1 MPGQTNCEKFAELL
15 LLLILIPAE
24 CLFSQEPADTAE
36 IARSASDAYAVARR
50 NPDIAIYI
58 SYKAMSDSRKISFV
72 RGEADACL
80 ALGMAYL
87 AKYNPGDSA
96 WYYNYRALE
105 LYETLGNVSGKA
117 RACYGL
123 SYVSSFRGDLESSEK
138 YSNLAL
144 RYFKEAGDHR
154 GMINSLNAL
163 SYLARQKQDLEAA
176 KSYVERAIATAGSI
190 KDTLPLAEATNN
202 LGNIYKEMA
211 LFSQS
216 IDAYFKALR
225 LWESKGDSA
234 GMSVAYGSIGL
245 AYFYQKNYDKALEY
259 SSKHLELSEKRKDL
273 WEVSKSC
280 NTIAQ
285 IYNSK
290 GSFDSALVYQRKSLN
305 LNRMMNF
312 PTGEANTCHNIASTQ
327 LNLSRPDSAI
337 WYMKRAL
344 AISKDSDLP
353 VPPEYYVTLGN
364 TWKSLGNYGQA
375 FSNSLT
381 AYKLGKE
388 KKMPLVVSDASLL
401 LSDICSRRGREDI
414 AYLYLREH
422 MQLSDSISNDEFL
435 KQVTRMEI
443 QYDYDKKQ
451 EAAEYE
457 RMQEKLISDNKI
469 RQQRILL
476 SGLAVLLLIIAL
488 VSLLYLRHTR
498 LKAKYAQI
506 DIEQRLL
513 RAQMN
518 PHFIFNS
525 LCAIQDLIM
534 TGTPQKAN
542 AFLTKIARLM
552 RNIMENTREEYIP
565 LDKEIETLK
574 LFMDVQQLRF
584 ENGFTYSI
592 DVEESINPENVSV
605 PPMLAQ
611 PCVENSIEHGL
622 LPGRKDGRISV
633 KYTLKGEL
641 IMLEV
646 TDNGIG
652 REKAAEQQPLMKKQ
666 SVSTKL
672 TEKRLDH
679 FRKILRE
686 KNISYDIIDLSGE
699 GGSAGTKVVM
709 LLPCKRILV

>member
-1 MPGQTNCEKFAELL
+1 MPRRTNCEKFTQ
-15 LLLILIPAE
+15 LILVLFLIPVE
-24 CLFSQEPADTAE
+24 CLFSQEQADTAE
-36 IARSASDAYAVARR
+36 ITKSASDAYAIARR
-50 NPDIAIYI
+50 NPDIAIHM
-58 SYKAMSDSRKISFV
+58 SYKVMSDSRKISFV
-72 RGEADACL
+72 RGEADASL

-87 AKYNPGDSA
+87 TKYNPGDSA
-96 WYYNYRALE
+96 WYYNSRALE
-105 LYETLGNVSGKA
+105 LYETLGNVTGKA

-123 SYVSSFRGDLESSEK
+123 SYVCSFRGDLESSEK

-144 RYFKEAGDHR
+144 QYFEEAGDHR

-163 SYLARQKQDLEAA
+163 SYLARQRQDLEAA
-176 KSYVERAIATAGSI
+176 KSYVERAIATAGSV
-190 KDTLPLAEATNN
+190 KDTLPLADATNS

-216 IDAYFKALR
+216 IDAYFKALS

-259 SSKHLELSEKRKDL
+259 SRKHLDLSERRKDL
-273 WEVSKSC
+273 WEVSKTC

-285 IYNSK
+285 IYNSQ

-312 PTGEANTCHNIASTQ
+312 PTGEANICHNIASTL
-327 LNLSRPDSAI
+327 LNLSRPDSAL

-353 VPPEYYVTLGN
+353 VPPEYYITLGN
-364 TWKSLGNYGQA
+364 TWKSLGNYDQA

-401 LSDICSRRGREDI
+401 LSDICSRRGREDL
-414 AYLYLREH
+414 AYRYLREH

-435 KQVTRMEI
+435 KQVTRLEI
-443 QYDYDKKQ
+443 QYGFDKKQ
-451 EAAEYE
+451 KEAEYE
-457 RMQEKLISDNKI
+457 RAQERLISDSKI
-469 RQQRILL
+469 KQQRILL
-476 SGLAVLLLIIAL
+476 SGLAVLLIIVAL
-488 VSLLYLRHTR
+488 LSMLYLRHTR
-498 LKAKYAQI
+498 LRAKYAQI
-506 DIEQRLL
+506 DLEQRLL

-534 TGTPQKAN
+534 AGTPQKAN

-552 RNIMENTREEYIP
+552 RNILENSREEYIP
-565 LDKEIETLK
+565 LEKEIETLK
-574 LFMDVQQLRF
+574 LYMDIQQLRF
-584 ENGFTYSI
+584 ENGFSYKIDVDQSI
-592 DVEESINPENVSV
+592 DPENVSV

-622 LPGRKDGRISV
+622 LPRKENGSINVSYKFSDG
-633 KYTLKGEL
+633 L
-641 IMLEV
+641 ILMEV
-646 TDNGIG
+646 TDNGVG
-652 REKAAEQQPLMKKQ
+652 RDKAAEKQPVTRKQ

-672 TEKRLDH
+672 TEKRLEH
-679 FRKILRE
+679 FRKTLR
-686 KNISYDIIDLSGE
+686 KKKISYVITDLFEDGNA
-699 GGSAGTKVVM
+699 AGTRVVM
-709 LLPCKRILV
+709 LLPCKRIYA

>member
-1 MPGQTNCEKFAELL
+1 MPLRTNCENFFQLL
-15 LLLILIPAE
+15 LLLIIIPVD
-24 CLFSQEPADTAE
+24 CLFSQELPDTAALT
-36 IARSASDAYAVARR
+36 ITASDAYALARR
-50 NPDIAIYI
+50 NPDIAIHM
-58 SYKAMSDSRKISFV
+58 SYKVLSDSRKISFT
-72 RGEADACL
+72 RGEADASL

-96 WYYNYRALE
+96 WYYNFRALG
-105 LYETLGNVSGKA
+105 LYETLGNVAGKA

-123 SYVSSFRGDLESSEK
+123 SYVCSFRGDLESSEK

-144 RYFKEAGDHR
+144 RYFEEAGDHR
-154 GMINSLNAL
+154 GIINSLNAL

-176 KSYVERAIATAGSI
+176 KNYVERAIETASRI
-190 KDTLPLAEATNN
+190 KDTLPLADATNN

-216 IDAYFKALR
+216 IDAYFKALS

-234 GMSVAYGSIGL
+234 GMSLAYGSIGL

-259 SSKHLELSEKRKDL
+259 SRKHLDLSERRKDQ
-273 WEVSKSC
+273 WEVSKSW

-290 GSFDSALVYQRKSLN
+290 GNFDSALVYQRKSLR
-305 LNRMMNF
+305 LNRMMKF
-312 PTGEANTCHNIASTQ
+312 PTGEANICHNIASTH
-327 LNLSRPDSAI
+327 LNLLQPDSAI
-337 WYMKRAL
+337 WYMKRAM
-344 AISKDSDLP
+344 AISSDAGLP
-353 VPPEYYVTLGN
+353 VPPEYYITLGN
-364 TWKSLGNYGQA
+364 TWKSLGNYDQA

-381 AYKLGKE
+381 AYRMGKE

-401 LSDICSRRGREDI
+401 LSDICSRRGREDL
-414 AYLYLREH
+414 AYGYLREH
-422 MQLSDSISNDEFL
+422 MELSDSISNDGFL

-443 QYDYDKKQ
+443 QYSFDKKQ
-451 EAAEYE
+451 KEAEYE
-457 RMQEKLISDNKI
+457 RTRERLISDSKI

-476 SGLAVLLLIIAL
+476 SGLAVLLIIGTL
-488 VSLLYLRHTR
+488 LSLLYLRHTR
-498 LKAKYAQI
+498 LRAKYAQI
-506 DIEQRLL
+506 DLEQRLL

-525 LCAIQDLIM
+525 LCALQDLIM
-534 TGTPQKAN
+534 AGTPQKAN

-552 RNIMENTREEYIP
+552 RSILENSREEYIA

-574 LFMDVQQLRF
+574 LYMDVQQLRF
-584 ENGFTYSI
+584 ENGFRYEIDVDQSI
-592 DVEESINPENVSV
+592 DPENISV

-622 LPGRKDGRISV
+622 LPHKENGRINIS
-633 KYTLKGEL
+633 YTFTDGL

-652 REKAAEQQPLMKKQ
+652 
-666 SVSTKL
+666 
-672 TEKRLDH
+672 
-679 FRKILRE
+679 
-686 KNISYDIIDLSGE
+686 
-699 GGSAGTKVVM
+699 
-709 LLPCKRILV
+709 